1 MRFLCKTCQ
10 SLDIPSLKPF
20 TSAVKPPILRTLIMY
35 LKGIP
40 MQVTRELFN
49 EVMVPN
55 YNPAAMIP
63 VRGQGSR
70 IWDQDDNEYIDFAG
84 GIAVNVLGHCHPE
97 LVKVLKEQGEKLWH
111 LSNVYTN
118 EPALRLAKKLT
129 EATFAELVYF
139 ANSGAEVNEAA
150 LKLARRWALDHY
162 GPEKDQIIAF
172 NQGFHGRTFF
182 TVTVGGQAA
191 YSDGFGP
198 KPGGIAH
205 TPYNDLAALEAIMSD
220 KTCAVMMEPLQ
231 GEGGIICPDPKF
243 VKGVRAL
250 CDKHNALLI
259 FDEVQS
265 GIGRTGDLFA
275 YMGLDVVP
283 DILTSAK
290 SLGGGI
296 PIGAMLTTKAIG
308 EHLKV
313 GTHGST
319 YGGNPLACAIA
330 ERALDIIN
338 TPEILAGVKAKEALF
353 REHLERINAKYHVFS
368 EIRGKGMLLGCA
380 MNEKYQGR
388 ARDFM
393 VAATAKGTMCLI
405 AGMNVIRFAPSLV
418 IPDEDI
424 IEGLARFEAGIAHV
438 LEQDALLAQSA

>member
-1 MRFLCKTCQ
+1 
-10 SLDIPSLKPF
+10 
-20 TSAVKPPILRTLIMY
+20 
-35 LKGIP
+35 

-49 EVMVPN
+49 DVMVPN

-63 VRGQGSR
+63 VRGVGSK
-70 IWDQDDNEYIDFAG
+70 IWDQDDKEYIDFAG

-97 LVKVLKEQGEKLWH
+97 LVNVLKEQGEKLWH

-129 EATFAELVYF
+129 DATFADMVYF

-198 KPGGIAH
+198 KPGAITH
-205 TPYNDLAALEAIMSD
+205 TAYNDLAALEAIISD
-220 KTCAVMMEPLQ
+220 KTCAIMMEPLQ
-231 GEGGIICPDPKF
+231 GEGGIIVPDPEF

-250 CDKHNALLI
+250 CDMHNALLI

-265 GIGRTGDLFA
+265 GVGRTGDLFA

-308 EHLKV
+308 SHLKV

-330 ERALDIIN
+330 EKALDIIN
-338 TPEILAGVKAKEALF
+338 DPTILAGVKAKEALF
-353 REHLERINAKYHVFS
+353 REHLTRINDKYQVFS
-368 EIRGKGMLLGCA
+368 EVRGKGMLLGCA

-393 VAATAKGTMCLI
+393 VAATEKGTMCLI
-405 AGMNVIRFAPSLV
+405 AGINVVRFAPSLV

-424 IEGLARFEAGIAHV
+424 IEGLRRFEEGIAHV
-438 LEQDALLAQSA
+438 LAQDALAAETA